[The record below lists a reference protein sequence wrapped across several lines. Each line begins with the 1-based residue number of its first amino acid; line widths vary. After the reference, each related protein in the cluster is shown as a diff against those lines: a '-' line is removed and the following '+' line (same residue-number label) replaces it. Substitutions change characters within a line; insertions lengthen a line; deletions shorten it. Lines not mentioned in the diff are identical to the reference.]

1 MFLVERERER
11 KNRIRKKKK
20 SRKELPA
27 EKEKKKNSLYMNIV
41 LNRMRVVNVGA
52 AQTMI
57 VLTASTSSSDQ
68 NAPVISNLF
77 NDGKSE
83 SDDNSGVSVVS
94 ILANPT
100 LVRLSDSRWENL
112 NPEKRESGRCMTFS
126 KWNAVR
132 EGRWERSWIMERG
145 VSGLFPLNMN

>member
-1 MFLVERERER
+1 MFLVEREREGD
-11 KNRIRKKKK
+11 RIRKKKK
-20 SRKELPA
+20 KPEGIASR
-27 EKEKKKNSLYMNIV
+27 KEKKKNSLYMNVV

-52 AQTMI
+52 AQIMI

-83 SDDNSGVSVVS
+83 SDDSSGVSVVS

-132 EGRWERSWIMERG
+132 EGRWKRSWIMERG